1 MIHII
6 SRDYFSSL
14 YEMLRCGFFVS
25 MSQFVSN
32 EEAFFG
38 FRGSS
43 QEAAS
48 DHVPPGS
55 FPYPVWTCS
64 YCRGLKRCPVGD
76 WPGGLTQ
83 INETE

>member
-32 EEAFFG
+32 ERFLLLFG
-38 FRGSS
+38 SLGG
-43 QEAAS
+43 
-48 DHVPPGS
+48 HVPTVEAS
-55 FPYPVWTCS
+55 SVAH
-64 YCRGLKRCPVGD
+64 
-76 WPGGLTQ
+76 
-83 INETE
+83 